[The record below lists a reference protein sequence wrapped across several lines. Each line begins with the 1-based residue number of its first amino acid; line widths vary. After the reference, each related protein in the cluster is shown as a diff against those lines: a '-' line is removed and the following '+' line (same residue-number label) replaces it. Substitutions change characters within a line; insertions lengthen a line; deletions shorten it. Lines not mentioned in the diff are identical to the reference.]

1 MRVLSIPTLGL
12 LKSGILHGAYCR
24 SSEHCF
30 ARYWSTRAMPWTRR
44 IVRLYLGYALG
55 LLMLIGTIL
64 AAGQWA
70 ERNQLAT
77 IRERGAAWLDLQTA
91 VLQQELARYHYL
103 PAAIRLNSEV
113 EQLLVHTTDSDLSR
127 KVDRFLKALN
137 RETGTSELYV
147 LNLDGKVVAASN
159 WDEEISFIGID
170 LSYRP
175 YFQDALRTGVG
186 RLYGI
191 GTTTGE
197 PGYYFAQAIVG
208 DNGKPLGVA
217 TVKVSL
223 DRLESP
229 WAKGPGPSAMVVD
242 SDGVVILTSES
253 EWKYRTLAPLSADTI
268 RRIQAS
274 RQFERASLTLLDM
287 RTERDLGDGVR
298 VISLQDANNRHRHD
312 LLLQERS
319 LATAGWRM
327 ISLSELDDVAPVT
340 RGAQAVAGFGLGS
353 LMLLGLYLRQ
363 RRQALRF
370 ELAAKKALERANV
383 ELEQKV
389 AERTRALLAAQNKLV
404 HTGTLAA
411 LGQMAASVT
420 HELNQPLA
428 ALRTLSDNTRTLLQ
442 RQRTTEAETN
452 LDMIGQI
459 VGRMAQITAQLKVFA
474 RKPTGV
480 TGPIAIKPSIDYA
493 LMVVE
498 SLVQRRRREME
509 DADAR
514 AVADAARLEQVLVNL
529 LSNAV
534 DAIGNRAGGQVT
546 ITVTGDVERAAIA
559 IADNGPGILP
569 ELLPNLF
576 EPFVTTKDAGGG
588 LGLGLTICE
597 GIIRDFGGRLRA
609 RNLPGGGA
617 EFVIE
622 MVSPNAVVG
631 GSHG

>member
-1 MRVLSIPTLGL
+1 
-12 LKSGILHGAYCR
+12 
-24 SSEHCF
+24 
-30 ARYWSTRAMPWTRR
+30 
-44 IVRLYLGYALG
+44 
-55 LLMLIGTIL
+55 ML
-64 AAGQWA
+64 
-70 ERNQLAT
+70 E
-77 IRERGAAWLDLQTA
+77 
-91 VLQQELARYHYL
+91 QELARYHYL

-113 EQLLVHTTDSDLSR
+113 EQLLVHTSDSDLSR
-127 KVDRFLKALN
+127 KVDHFLKALN

-147 LNLDGKVVAASN
+147 LNRDGKVVAASN

-208 DNGKPLGVA
+208 DNGQPLGVA

-242 SDGVVILTSES
+242 SDGVVILASEP

-274 RQFERASLTLLDM
+274 RQFERVSLTPLDI
-287 RTERDLGDGVR
+287 RTEREFGDGVR
-298 VISLQDANNRHRHD
+298 IISLQDASNRHRHD

-319 LATAGWRM
+319 LATSGWRM
-327 ISLSELDDVAPVT
+327 ILLSELDDMAPVT

-363 RRQALRF
+363 RRRALKL
-370 ELAAKKALERANV
+370 ELAAKTALERANL

-389 AERTRALLAAQNKLV
+389 AERTRDLLAAQDKLV
-404 HTGTLAA
+404 HAGKLAA
-411 LGQMAASVT
+411 LGQMAAGVT

-428 ALRTLSDNTRTLLQ
+428 ALRTLSDNARTLLQ
-442 RQRTTEAETN
+442 RQRAAR
-452 LDMIGQI
+452 
-459 VGRMAQITAQLKVFA
+459 GRDQSGHDRADRRPHGADHGPAQGVRPQTDRRHRSDCDQTVHRLCAHGGGESCPKAQHRGRL
-474 RKPTGV
+474 
-480 TGPIAIKPSIDYA
+480 
-493 LMVVE
+493 
-498 SLVQRRRREME
+498 EME

-534 DAIGNRAGGQVT
+534 DAVGNRAGGQVT
-546 ITVTGDVERAAIA
+546 ITVTRDVERVAIA
-559 IADNGPGILP
+559 VADNGPASRP
-569 ELLPNLF
+569 SCCPTCSSRSS
-576 EPFVTTKDAGGG
+576 PPRMPVPG
-588 LGLGLTICE
+588 LGSG
-597 GIIRDFGGRLRA
+597 
-609 RNLPGGGA
+609 
-617 EFVIE
+617 
-622 MVSPNAVVG
+622 
-631 GSHG
+631 